1 MLVDNRIRL
10 CNRFFKR
17 TAAAL
22 EIRYSST
29 FFNMVQKV
37 ITLATELHTG
47 LLFVVDR
54 FLFEIWKRAVKTDDP
69 AISYRPY

>member
-10 CNRFFKR
+10 CDGFFKW
-17 TAAAL
+17 TAAAF

-54 FLFEIWKRAVKTDDP
+54 FLFEIWKRAVKTDGP